1 MSYVLLAATLAI
13 LVTMLLALV
22 RALAGPTVYDRIVAV
37 NVFGTKT
44 VLLVALVTYLSGNDN
59 LIDAAIV
66 YALVNFIAIV
76 TVLKLVRERTLAPAT
91 PPEDEEGHG

>member
-1 MSYVLLAATLAI
+1 MAI
-13 LVTMLLALV
+13 LVTMFLALL
-22 RALAGPTVYDRIVAV
+22 RALCGPTVYDRIVAV

-44 VLLVALVTYLSGNDN
+44 VLLVAVVTYLSGNHD

-91 PPEDEEGHG
+91 PPDNGDRNA